1 MGDPGVLSQ
10 IMADQEH
17 QATAALAELVEQSHE
32 ALIALSLVGRV
43 VVWNRGATAIFGYPA
58 YEAIGRS
65 LAELIGPDERGR
77 ETLGAPA
84 LRNLVETE
92 ALGSHRLQIVTRR
105 CDGSLLEVDVSL
117 RHVGRSGAE
126 PYFVLSAR
134 AAAQAGRVRE
144 DQATA
149 ARFSGLLEA
158 TPDAMVIVSQDGRI
172 QLVNGQLEKLFGYA
186 RSELVGHSV
195 DLLVPA
201 RYRREQS
208 AHRMEYFRDSHAR
221 PMGAGL
227 EFHGV
232 RRDGTEFPAEISLAS
247 VETSAGKL
255 VTAAIRDVTDR
266 KRTEELKSRLAAVV
280 DSSDDAII
288 GKTLAGL
295 ITSWN
300 KGAERIFGY
309 SEADAIGRSI
319 AMLIPAGRKG
329 EQPAILRRLLGGER
343 IAPFET
349 VLRRNDGQVVQTS
362 VAISAVRDA
371 RGKVIGVS
379 TMVRD
384 ISDRKRGE
392 QALARATESAET
404 ASREFEAFRYS
415 VAHDL
420 RAPLRGIDGFSHALL
435 DEYPDKLDSEGR
447 RYLAKVRESAQS
459 MAQLIE
465 SLLALARI
473 SQSEL
478 KRERVDL
485 SAIAHTATRRLQ
497 TEHPGRRVD
506 VRITDGLNCQGDD
519 RLLGIAFA
527 NLFANAWKFTAKRPD
542 PRVEF
547 GVTRIRERDAFF
559 VSDNGAGFDMAF
571 AEKLFGVFQRLH
583 TGSEFAGTG
592 IGLATVQ
599 RVIRRHGG
607 RIWAEA
613 AVEHGATFYF
623 TLAERGLNP

>member
-1 MGDPGVLSQ
+1 
-10 IMADQEH
+10 
-17 QATAALAELVEQSHE
+17 
-32 ALIALSLVGRV
+32 
-43 VVWNRGATAIFGYPA
+43 
-58 YEAIGRS
+58 
-65 LAELIGPDERGR
+65 
-77 ETLGAPA
+77 
-84 LRNLVETE
+84 
-92 ALGSHRLQIVTRR
+92 
-105 CDGSLLEVDVSL
+105 
-117 RHVGRSGAE
+117 
-126 PYFVLSAR
+126 
-134 AAAQAGRVRE
+134 
-144 DQATA
+144 
-149 ARFSGLLEA
+149 
-158 TPDAMVIVSQDGRI
+158 MVIVSQDGRI

-186 RSELVGHSV
+186 RSELIGQSV
-195 DLLVPA
+195 DLLIAA
-201 RYRREQS
+201 RYRQEHS
-208 AHRMEYFRDSHAR
+208 AHRMEYFSDSHAR
-221 PMGAGL
+221 PMGAGVEL
-227 EFHGV
+227 HGV

-266 KRTEELKSRLAAVV
+266 KRAEELGSRLAAVV

-288 GKTLAGL
+288 GKTLAGV

-309 SEADAIGRSI
+309 TEAEALGRPI
-319 AMLIPAGRKG
+319 AMLIPEGRKD
-329 EQPAILRRLLGGER
+329 EEPAIFRRLLGGER

-349 VLRRNDGQVVQTS
+349 LLRRNDGQVVHTS
-362 VAISAVRDA
+362 VAISAVRDS

-384 ISDRKRGE
+384 VSDRKRGE

-447 RYLAKVRESAQS
+447 RYLAKVRESAQY

-485 SAIAHTATRRLQ
+485 SAIAHKATRRLQ

-506 VRITDGLNCQGDD
+506 VHITDGLNCQGDD

-527 NLFANAWKFTAKRPD
+527 NLFGNAWKFTAKRPD

-583 TGSEFAGTG
+583 TGTEFAGTG

-623 TLAERGLNP
+623 TLAERGLTP